1 MRIPSRR
8 YMINPLRRVITLAA
22 TATLLLEAGHRGW
35 SASLPMGASAII
47 PVWPRLDVPADERH
61 TTLKNTAAYGRVTVG
76 PIRWPELTVFR
87 PTKQAAAP
95 HGAIVI
101 CPGGGYTGEAM
112 SLEGFRPARWFARRG
127 FTCFVLRYRLPL
139 RMLPK
144 KGVAWPLVDVREA
157 VRLVRS
163 KAEKWHINPADIG
176 VMGFSAGGSVAAL
189 AGVHWQPG
197 NPSAVSPARRVS
209 SRPDF
214 MVLVYPVIT
223 MMRPYDLPGCT
234 RQLLGPH
241 AGLNLR
247 RYYSAE
253 QNVSAGTPPTYIA
266 FAKSDK
272 IVPHQNE
279 REFYAAL
286 RRNGVPAMLDEF
298 KHGRHAFGL
307 GRPGTDSVLWPHR
320 CMVWLRQ
327 HGFAPPSAGR

>member
-1 MRIPSRR
+1 M
-8 YMINPLRRVITLAA
+8 TLAA
-22 TATLLLEAGHRGW
+22 TATLLLAAGQRAW
-35 SASLPMGASAII
+35 SASLPTGASAII
-47 PVWPRLDVPADERH
+47 PVWPHLDVPVSERH
-61 TTLKNTAAYGRVTVG
+61 TELKNTVAFGRVTVG

-87 PTKQAAAP
+87 PTKPGAAP

-139 RMLPK
+139 KKLPPH
-144 KGVAWPLVDVREA
+144 GVVWPLADVREA
-157 VRLVRS
+157 LRLVRS
-163 KAEKWHINPADIG
+163 QARHWRINPADIG

-197 NPSAVSPARRVS
+197 NPSAASPTKRVS

-234 RQLLGPH
+234 RQLLGAH
-241 AGLNLR
+241 ADLNLR

-253 QNVSAGTPPTYIA
+253 QNVSASTPPAYIA

-272 IVPHQNE
+272 IVPHENE
-279 REFYAAL
+279 RSFYAAL
-286 RRNGVPAMLDEF
+286 RHNGVPAMLNEF

-307 GRPGTDSVLWPHR
+307 GRPGTDSVLWPEH
-320 CMVWLRQ
+320 CLKWLRKL
-327 HGFAPPSAGR
+327 GFATKTKS

>member
-22 TATLLLEAGHRGW
+22 TATLLLAAGHRGW

-61 TTLKNTAAYGRVTVG
+61 TTLKNTVAYGRVTVG

-87 PTKQAAAP
+87 PTKQAAAT

-253 QNVSAGTPPTYIA
+253 QNVSAGTPPAYIA